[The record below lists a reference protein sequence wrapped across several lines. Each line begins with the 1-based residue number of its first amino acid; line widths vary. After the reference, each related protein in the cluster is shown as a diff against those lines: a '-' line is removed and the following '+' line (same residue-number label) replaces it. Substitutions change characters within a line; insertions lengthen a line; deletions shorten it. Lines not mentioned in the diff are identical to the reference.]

1 MLVMVSRDIAVK
13 NRRYGMLMS
22 ADNLYETTKLQA
34 WILIMGPGCGSGEPK
49 MAEDR

>member
-1 MLVMVSRDIAVK
+1 ML
-13 NRRYGMLMS
+13 LS

-34 WILIMGPGCGSGEPK
+34 WILIMGTGCSSGEPK